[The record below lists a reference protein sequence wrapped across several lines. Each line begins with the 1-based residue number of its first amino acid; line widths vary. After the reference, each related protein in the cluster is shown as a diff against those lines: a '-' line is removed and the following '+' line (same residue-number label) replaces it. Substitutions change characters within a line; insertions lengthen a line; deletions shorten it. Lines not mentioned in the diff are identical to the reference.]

1 MKEEDVSLVESRK
14 ETCLQNNCNTFG
26 VQYEHPLQNE
36 TVDQKELRRKR
47 LRDAVDKKRKQQ
59 KRECLSQERREEI
72 RVADTTAHR
81 QQRSSLSPE
90 RREEIRVAD
99 TTAHRQRRSILSPER
114 REEER
119 VANTIA
125 HRQQRSNLSSA
136 LSENDSNEDRCILK
150 PPDKKLVESLVK
162 KAIKEATRTQRADG
176 NHQATVC
183 VVCDQVIIGDEKVCM
198 ITKDKLKQNHHRI
211 SVEAYQNFYG
221 TELHPLLIQQYMVE
235 NLQGLLLSP
244 RAYRD
249 GDKFE
254 CCASCYSSMNKRL
267 NGKKFK
273 PPKNAIANGF
283 VIGHLPS
290 ELMITGEDA
299 PRQLELDESKIS
311 ELMSAALST
320 QRSHGFVFAFM
331 GGAHKSL
338 VGQFSF
344 FEMDQNHLGSVINQY
359 RSTGANDHL
368 LCVLCGRFTP
378 AQRIIAREKASLNT
392 KLYVDLMTWF
402 IRESNH
408 PAYKDLTPP
417 EQCPAPRILEDEE
430 NDNNTDISQDPDVEN
445 QYQGGTFTF
454 TSSNDPTENS
464 GVFPNSAEFASAL
477 MNQSSPLLLVR
488 GGGYVN
494 ASKELKLENVF
505 PIQFP
510 FGLGGPKQKRPT
522 RISQQACLQ
531 HYAHLSLPQ
540 FMRGDFLLVV
550 LHMMN
555 RMRSFQSGLITC
567 RSLGL
572 NGHQSFAESIST
584 LTDEQ
589 IKAAAENITKNIE
602 DNSVAAQF
610 LRRAETSCRSI
621 GYTAASVAANRR
633 LNYAL
638 CDRFG
643 IPHIFFTISPDDEC
657 SFKVQ
662 LWANAGRTITMP
674 SLDCDENICLLDYR
688 MRRDTRLKYPGACA
702 LEYESIMKTLLR
714 TLFGWNCKKRKGTK
728 GIFGTLLAFSLGHE
742 EQGEF

>member
-59 KRECLSQERREEI
+59 KRECLSQERREGI

-90 RREEIRVAD
+90 RREDI
-99 TTAHRQRRSILSPER
+99 
-114 REEER
+114 R
-119 VANTIA
+119 VANTTA

-267 NGKKFK
+267 NGLNGKKFK

-320 QRSHGFVFAFM
+320 QRSHGFVFAFI

-572 NGHQSFAESIST
+572 NGQQSFAESIST

-674 SLDCDENICLLDYR
+674 SLDCEENICLLDYR